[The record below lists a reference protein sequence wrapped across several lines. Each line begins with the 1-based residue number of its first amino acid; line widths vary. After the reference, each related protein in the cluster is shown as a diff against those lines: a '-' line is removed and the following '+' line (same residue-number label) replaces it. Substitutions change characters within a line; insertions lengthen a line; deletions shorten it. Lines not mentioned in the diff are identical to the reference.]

1 LLRYLAELGLY
12 PGVEVRMAAVAP
24 FNGPVTIQVGDSEC
38 VLGRELASRLLVI
51 YGEDGEDEKE
61 E

>member
-1 LLRYLAELGLY
+1 
-12 PGVEVRMAAVAP
+12 
-24 FNGPVTIQVGDSEC
+24 VTIQVGDSER

-51 YGEDGEDEKE
+51 YSEDGEDEKE